1 MSEYVR
7 IKNADQDL
15 MTDVIQQARGFRG
28 YSDFANDCGTTYRS
42 LMRVVRK
49 EFLLPYYPENV
60 VRSIAQHKDA
70 SVDMDEESFLA
81 VNGEI
86 KKTYLDALLRKSWIN
101 SMENKK
107 DDKPLFFC
115 SLDAKGNLSANT
127 VYQPDAEW
135 LDEDDKECLTDA
147 DKEADEYVGFIMKF
161 MYLCRDLSKIHV
173 KFAFANARRLF
184 KDSFFCTMLDEYYG
198 ASAMDYDIIME
209 NAMMDEDF
217 MGKTNELKKKKDMAD
232 RCRKLLLNYIFNGGK
247 I

>member
-101 SMENKK
+101 SVVLLQ
-107 DDKPLFFC
+107 PGC
-115 SLDAKGNLSANT
+115 KGQSVGQHSLSAG
-127 VYQPDAEW
+127 
-135 LDEDDKECLTDA
+135 C
-147 DKEADEYVGFIMKF
+147 
-161 MYLCRDLSKIHV
+161 
-173 KFAFANARRLF
+173 
-184 KDSFFCTMLDEYYG
+184 
-198 ASAMDYDIIME
+198 
-209 NAMMDEDF
+209 
-217 MGKTNELKKKKDMAD
+217 
-232 RCRKLLLNYIFNGGK
+232 
-247 I
+247 